1 VSDKAAAAAPSGTI
15 HDQGYQRYE
24 GARTPQ
30 ARRFLVIARNVIAV
44 AWKSRWGVKLPLLLT
59 VGTLLIFAAVLVVI
73 TKVQAMSH
81 GRTPDMFRPDRVLAN
96 ARAVFSGWGVV
107 LTITVAMGAIAD
119 DLRSGAFQ
127 FYFSR
132 PLRPADYVRG
142 KLLGL
147 AAVVGFASFAGPF
160 LLGIL
165 RVTLVD
171 DLTQARAVI
180 GVIPES
186 FVIGVLSTAAL
197 VLPAAGV
204 ASLLRQRTAAQAAFI
219 VYWTVVSGVA
229 TVLSYE
235 LRLPLIGLIAIN
247 RDLDVV
253 TRALLGVRQELRS
266 PEPWQAALV
275 IVLVSV
281 AGYVALTR
289 RIRSASTAGIG
300 GV

>member
-1 VSDKAAAAAPSGTI
+1 VSDKAAAAAPTGTI

-24 GARTPQ
+24 GTRTPQ
-30 ARRFLVIARNVIAV
+30 ARRFLVIARNVVAV
-44 AWKSRWGVKLPLLLT
+44 AWKSRWGVKLPVLLT
-59 VGTLLIFAAVLVVI
+59 AFALVITAGVLVLM
-73 TKVQAMSH
+73 TKVQALMH
-81 GRTPDMFRPDRVLAN
+81 GPVPDMLRVDRVLAISCS
-96 ARAVFSGWGVV
+96 FFTLFGVV

-147 AAVVGFASFAGPF
+147 FVVVGSASFAGPVV
-160 LLGIL
+160 LAIV
-165 RVTLVD
+165 RVALVEN
-171 DLTQARAVI
+171 LAQARAALHI
-180 GVIPES
+180 LPACI
-186 FVIGVLSTAAL
+186 VIGVLGTLAL
-197 VLPAAGV
+197 VLPAVGL
-204 ASLLRQRTAAQAAFI
+204 ASLLRQRVAAQAAFI
-219 VYWTVVSGVA
+219 VYWVVLANAAVG
-229 TVLSYE
+229 LSYN
-235 LRLPLIGLIAIN
+235 LRLPALGLLSLSN
-247 RDLDVV
+247 DLQTV

-275 IVLVSV
+275 IVGV
-281 AGYVALTR
+281 AVVGYVALAR